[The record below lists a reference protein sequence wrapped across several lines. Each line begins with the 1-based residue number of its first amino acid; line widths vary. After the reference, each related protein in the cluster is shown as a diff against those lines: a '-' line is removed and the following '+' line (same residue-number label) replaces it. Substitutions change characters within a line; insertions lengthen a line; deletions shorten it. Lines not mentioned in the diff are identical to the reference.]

1 MVGVIGKAIKGF
13 GKALKSRGRKPGVFD
28 TTQGLRKKPKGKFST
43 FPSEIVRT
51 LKRGVVDRNVKSKE
65 VFKTIQ
71 GLRKKPYKGAKEN
84 LDKIYKKKG
93 IDQVTGKPFS
103 KATQEHMHKQT
114 LRHKTMKQMGLKGPK
129 YAPSGKKTK
138 TGAIKLDEVWKY
150 NPYKK
155 GKK

>member
-28 TTQGLRKKPKGKFST
+28 KPYKGAKENLDKIYKKPKGKFST

-93 IDQVTGKPFS
+93 ID
-103 KATQEHMHKQT
+103 
-114 LRHKTMKQMGLKGPK
+114 
-129 YAPSGKKTK
+129 
-138 TGAIKLDEVWKY
+138 
-150 NPYKK
+150 YKK

>member
-28 TTQGLRKKPKGKFST
+28 KVIGK
-43 FPSEIVRT
+43 
-51 LKRGVVDRNVKSKE
+51 GVVDRNVKSKE

-84 LDKIYKKKG
+84 LDKIYKKPKG
-93 IDQVTGKPFS
+93 KFSTFPSEIVRTLKSRKGKAFGKGALIGGAAVS
-103 KATQEHMHKQT
+103 
-114 LRHKTMKQMGLKGPK
+114 GLEYKRRKDRG
-129 YAPSGKKTK
+129 
-138 TGAIKLDEVWKY
+138 D
-150 NPYKK
+150 YKK

>member
-71 GLRKKPYKGAKEN
+71 GLK
-84 LDKIYKKKG
+84 KKKG

-138 TGAIKLDEVWKY
+138 TGAIKLEEVWKY

>member
-13 GKALKSRGRKPGVFD
+13 GKALKS
-28 TTQGLRKKPKGKFST
+28 KPKGKFST

-93 IDQVTGKPFS
+93 IDYKKPY
-103 KATQEHMHKQT
+103 KGAKENLDKIYKQT

-129 YAPSGKKTK
+129 YTPSGKKTK
-138 TGAIKLDEVWKY
+138 TGAIKLEEVWKY

-155 GKK
+155 ASSKRAGWGAHLKRRSRVL